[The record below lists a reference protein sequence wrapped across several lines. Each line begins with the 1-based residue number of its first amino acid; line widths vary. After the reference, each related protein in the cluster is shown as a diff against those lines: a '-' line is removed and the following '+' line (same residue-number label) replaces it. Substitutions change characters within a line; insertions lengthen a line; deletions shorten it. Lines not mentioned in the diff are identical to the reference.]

1 MWRASKMLASK
12 VVSPEPEPDMST
24 MPMMTTA
31 MPTAR
36 SMKLV
41 RPKANTGCLGVLR
54 GVCCCCI
61 VGWFCFFLEGL
72 GVLVFLDILA
82 FLDILVFLDILEL
95 LELLVFL
102 ELLALLAF
110 YSFYLFFI

>member
-72 GVLVFLDILA
+72 GVLGV
-82 FLDILVFLDILEL
+82 LVFLEF

>member
-61 VGWFCFFLEGL
+61 VWLCFWGFLG
-72 GVLVFLDILA
+72 F
-82 FLDILVFLDILEL
+82 LVFLDILEFL
-95 LELLVFL
+95 VFLEFLEFLDILDFLDFLELLVFL
-102 ELLALLAF
+102 V
-110 YSFYLFFI
+110 FI

>member
-61 VGWFCFFLEGL
+61 VWLVLFFLEGL
-72 GVLVFLDILA
+72 GVLVFLDIL
-82 FLDILVFLDILEL
+82 DILEF

>member
-1 MWRASKMLASK
+1 MMWRASKMLASK
-12 VVSPEPEPDMST
+12 VVSPEPVPDMST

-61 VGWFCFFLEGL
+61 VGWFLGFLGGLVFLEFL
-72 GVLVFLDILA
+72 EFLDILEFLE
-82 FLDILVFLDILEL
+82 FLDILVFLEP
-95 LELLVFL
+95 LELLVF
-102 ELLALLAF
+102 
-110 YSFYLFFI
+110 I

>member
-1 MWRASKMLASK
+1 MLASK

-72 GVLVFLDILA
+72 GVLGVLVFLDFLDILDILDILA
-82 FLDILVFLDILEL
+82 FLDIL
-95 LELLVFL
+95 ELLVFL
-102 ELLALLAF
+102 EFLALLTF